1 MFKGLVDG
9 DGYIGINKT
18 KNNYIRINMVINLH
32 ISEEKKLRDIQK
44 KLKIGRINVY
54 TKHNVAQYIISRTD
68 LQEILIPLILYH
80 NLFFL
85 TKTRSTQFNKKMFIL
100 ENANH
105 IKKKFHIEKA
115 EKNKKIPPFI
125 NLPTNLENYKLKVTS
140 EFLKNWLIGFTIAE
154 GSFYIKNNGD
164 AKFSLKQ
171 REETIL
177 FD

>member
-18 KNNYIRINMVINLH
+18 KNNYIRINMVINKH

-44 KLKIGRINVY
+44 KLKIGRINIY
-54 TKHNVAQYIISRTD
+54 SKHNVVQYNISRTD

-85 TKTRSTQFNKKMFIL
+85 TNTRCKQFNKKMYIL

-105 IKKKFHIEKA
+105 VKKKSHVEKA
-115 EKNKKIPPFI
+115 ELNNKITKYI
-125 NLPTNLENYKLKVTS
+125 NLPSNLKDFKSKVSS
-140 EFLKNWLIGFTIAE
+140 EFFKNW
-154 GSFYIKNNGD
+154 
-164 AKFSLKQ
+164 
-171 REETIL
+171 
-177 FD
+177 